1 MKNLSTY
8 NSLAILVAFLFI
20 SSVALSQKTNP
31 AKWDKATADKWVKSR
46 AWAPGLKIKLD
57 PSVNS
62 LEFAK
67 QYYAN
72 KAEWDKAFEYLEK
85 TDLKS
90 LAVGKYPIV
99 GDDVFAAVSD
109 DPLKDYSQSNWEDH
123 HNYIDLHYVI
133 EGKEKIAGVPF
144 TMVQETVTPYDE
156 TKDIGFFKYDKG
168 EYHIATPENFFL
180 YFPTE
185 AHRPHLKVDGYDG
198 KAKKVVIKIKYVKS

>member
-8 NSLAILVAFLFI
+8 HSLAILTAFLLI
-20 SSVALSQKTNP
+20 STLAYAQKNNP
-31 AKWDKATADKWVKSR
+31 ANWDKKQADKWVKSKE
-46 AWAPGLKIKLD
+46 WAPGLKIKLD
-57 PSVNS
+57 ASVNS

-72 KAEWDKAFEYLEK
+72 KAEWDKAFEYLQN

-90 LAVGKYPIV
+90 LKPGKYPIV

-109 DPLKDYSQSNWEDH
+109 DPLKDFSQSNWEDH

-133 EGKEKIAGVPF
+133 EGKEKIAGIPF
-144 TMVQETVTPYDE
+144 TQVQATVTPYDE
-156 TKDIGFFKYDKG
+156 TKDIGFYKYDG
-168 EYHIATPENFFL
+168 AEYLTATPENFFL

-198 KAKKVVIKIKYVKS
+198 KAKKVVIKIKYIK

>member
-8 NSLAILVAFLFI
+8 SSLAVLTAFLFI
-20 SSVALSQKTNP
+20 STIAFSQKNDPSHWT
-31 AKWDKATADKWVKSR
+31 KKQADKWVKSKE
-46 AWAPGLKIKLD
+46 WAPGLKIKLH

-67 QYYAN
+67 QYFAN

-85 TDLKS
+85 TDLANLKP
-90 LAVGKYPIV
+90 GKYPIV

-123 HNYIDLHYVI
+123 QNYIDLHYVI

-144 TMVQETVTPYDE
+144 TQVQETITPYDA
-156 TKDIGFFKYDKG
+156 TKDIGFYKYDKG
-168 EYHIATPENFFL
+168 EYFIATPQNFFL

-198 KAKKVVIKIKYVKS
+198 KAKKVVIKIKYVK